1 MLPKCLPCMEA
12 SCSGESKFLRERAEV
27 QQPNVSNV
35 AVIFLVLVQR
45 DITVMMI
52 RRVWLL
58 LLKSGEF
65 RVTPSLK
72 LLNN

>member
-1 MLPKCLPCMEA
+1 MEA
-12 SCSGESKFLRERAEV
+12 SCSGESKFLKERAEV

-52 RRVWLL
+52 HRVWLL